1 MQPQGLD
8 LIDIIH
14 KGAIATYPL
23 ILLSIVS
30 VAVVFERLW
39 SLRNIGAITLRVT
52 ESILEPIKKGQRDL
66 AIAICKQN
74 SHSPAGRI
82 FLNILERD
90 AGARLEVANSIA
102 AEAMFEE
109 NQKLKKHLWI
119 LGTVASSAPF
129 IGLLGTVVGIIKSFE
144 SMAIAGTGGFA
155 VVAAGISEALV
166 ATALGLAV
174 AIIAVIFYNY
184 FQTRISTLNGLFRIQ
199 VGKIRPEH
207 ERVRNSMAITPL
219 GGNDDSSEIVAEIN
233 ITPLTDIFLVLLII
247 FMITSSAMIE
257 SGGKINLPKAVATQS
272 ESRGTTVTIT
282 PKHEIFVDQ
291 KVVKEENLEKTLQDA
306 LTTRADKTVILRGD
320 KDVLLG
326 DTVKVMSIIK
336 RAGASEIAIAA
347 EAERKV
353 R

>member
-1 MQPQGLD
+1 MEQQGLN

-39 SLRNIGAITLRVT
+39 YLRSIASVTLRIT
-52 ESILEPIKKGQRDL
+52 ESIMDPIKKGQRDL

-74 SHSPAGRI
+74 SQSPAGRI
-82 FLNILERD
+82 FLNILDRE
-90 AGARLEVANSIA
+90 AGQRLEVTNNFA

-109 NQKLKKHLWI
+109 TQNLKKHLWI

-184 FQTRISTLNGLFRIQ
+184 FQTRISSLNALFRIQ
-199 VGKIRPEH
+199 VGKILQH
-207 ERVRNSMAITPL
+207 I
-219 GGNDDSSEIVAEIN
+219 
-233 ITPLTDIFLVLLII
+233 
-247 FMITSSAMIE
+247 
-257 SGGKINLPKAVATQS
+257 SG
-272 ESRGTTVTIT
+272 
-282 PKHEIFVDQ
+282 
-291 KVVKEENLEKTLQDA
+291 
-306 LTTRADKTVILRGD
+306 
-320 KDVLLG
+320 
-326 DTVKVMSIIK
+326 
-336 RAGASEIAIAA
+336 
-347 EAERKV
+347 
-353 R
+353 

>member
-1 MQPQGLD
+1 MEQQGLD

-23 ILLSIVS
+23 ILMSIVS

-39 SLRNIGAITLRVT
+39 SLRSIASVTLRIT
-52 ESILEPIKKGQRDL
+52 ESLLEPIKRGQRDL

-82 FLNILERD
+82 FLNILDRE
-90 AGARLEVANSIA
+90 AGQRLEVTNNFA

-109 NQKLKKHLWI
+109 TQKLRKHLWI

-184 FQTRISTLNGLFRIQ
+184 FQTRIATLNALFRIQ
-199 VGKIRPEH
+199 VAKI
-207 ERVRNSMAITPL
+207 L
-219 GGNDDSSEIVAEIN
+219 QN
-233 ITPLTDIFLVLLII
+233 ISV
-247 FMITSSAMIE
+247 
-257 SGGKINLPKAVATQS
+257 
-272 ESRGTTVTIT
+272 
-282 PKHEIFVDQ
+282 
-291 KVVKEENLEKTLQDA
+291 
-306 LTTRADKTVILRGD
+306 
-320 KDVLLG
+320 
-326 DTVKVMSIIK
+326 
-336 RAGASEIAIAA
+336 
-347 EAERKV
+347 
-353 R
+353 

>member
-23 ILLSIVS
+23 IFLSIVS

-39 SLRNIGAITLRVT
+39 SLRNIGSATLRVT

-74 SHSPAGRI
+74 SQCPAGRI
-82 FLNILERD
+82 FLNVLDREA
-90 AGARLEVANSIA
+90 AGLEVANSLA
-102 AEAMFEE
+102 TEALFEE
-109 NQKLKKHLWI
+109 TQKLKKHLWI

-166 ATALGLAV
+166 ATALGLGI

-199 VGKIRPEH
+199 VGKVLH
-207 ERVRNSMAITPL
+207 SM
-219 GGNDDSSEIVAEIN
+219 GV
-233 ITPLTDIFLVLLII
+233 
-247 FMITSSAMIE
+247 
-257 SGGKINLPKAVATQS
+257 
-272 ESRGTTVTIT
+272 
-282 PKHEIFVDQ
+282 
-291 KVVKEENLEKTLQDA
+291 
-306 LTTRADKTVILRGD
+306 
-320 KDVLLG
+320 
-326 DTVKVMSIIK
+326 
-336 RAGASEIAIAA
+336 
-347 EAERKV
+347 
-353 R
+353 

>member
-23 ILLSIVS
+23 IFLSIVS

-39 SLRNIGAITLRVT
+39 SLRNIGSATLRVT

-74 SHSPAGRI
+74 SQCPAGRI
-82 FLNILERD
+82 FLNVLDREA
-90 AGARLEVANSIA
+90 AGLEVANSLA
-102 AEAMFEE
+102 TEALFEE
-109 NQKLKKHLWI
+109 TQKLKKHLWI

-166 ATALGLAV
+166 ATALGLGI

-199 VGKIRPEH
+199 VGKVLH
-207 ERVRNSMAITPL
+207 SM
-219 GGNDDSSEIVAEIN
+219 
-233 ITPLTDIFLVLLII
+233 
-247 FMITSSAMIE
+247 
-257 SGGKINLPKAVATQS
+257 
-272 ESRGTTVTIT
+272 
-282 PKHEIFVDQ
+282 
-291 KVVKEENLEKTLQDA
+291 
-306 LTTRADKTVILRGD
+306 
-320 KDVLLG
+320 
-326 DTVKVMSIIK
+326 
-336 RAGASEIAIAA
+336 GA
-347 EAERKV
+347 
-353 R
+353 